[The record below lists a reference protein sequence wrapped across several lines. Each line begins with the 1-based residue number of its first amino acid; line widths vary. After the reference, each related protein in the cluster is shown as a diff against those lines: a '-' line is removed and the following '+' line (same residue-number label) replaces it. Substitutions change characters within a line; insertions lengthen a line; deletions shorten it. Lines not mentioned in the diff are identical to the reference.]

1 MSAVTGQPRV
11 WARDMAIVG
20 GVTSLLAPLP
30 AILLGATAGFI
41 VVSSVTGS
49 LTGAAM
55 GAAMP
60 GLLERLRGRLPIP
73 LLLVMGPI
81 PGAVWGGV
89 VGLMGGLLSGV
100 SVPLTVCVAAAAVAG
115 AIQFGLFW
123 LPYTVQTVRRGS
135 LWPVVLGAC
144 LATPLIGIATIMTV
158 LSVLSPF
165 LISPS

>member
-30 AILLGATAGFI
+30 ATILGATAGFI
-41 VVSSVTGS
+41 AVSAVTGA
-49 LTGAAM
+49 LTGAGM

-73 LLLVMGPI
+73 CLLALGPI

-89 VGLMGGLLSGV
+89 VGSVGGLLSGV
-100 SVPLTVCVAAAAVAG
+100 PVPLMVCVAAAAVAG
-115 AIQFGLFW
+115 RL
-123 LPYTVQTVRRGS
+123 L
-135 LWPVVLGAC
+135 
-144 LATPLIGIATIMTV
+144 
-158 LSVLSPF
+158 
-165 LISPS
+165 